1 MYLFKLI
8 NKNYIQMKKIK
19 YIPILLTLVFLINSC
34 SNDFI
39 DLAPISEVSAGNF
52 YNNESD
58 IEQAVVAAYGAL
70 RSSNMYRENFLYFME
85 GRSDNSYFED
95 ITQSEK
101 SDFDFFRE
109 TASNSLLNNTWNT
122 CYIGIQRCNIVLNRI
137 DPINMDE
144 NLKSVRKGEVRFI
157 RALIYFNMVRM
168 WGELPV
174 VLQEVD
180 EPFDSYGDVRQPV
193 SEVYAAI
200 IDDLQSAASV
210 LPVNQ
215 TQTGRVTKGAALA
228 LLGKVYLTL
237 EQWADAVATLR
248 QVESLGYQI
257 LPNYAD
263 VFDFTNQNNAES
275 IFEIQFISGEGQ
287 GSVFRRMH
295 VPLGVTNLLNNI
307 SAGAGFNLPTE
318 DLFNAFSD
326 NDLRKEVTVARVP
339 NDGRLY
345 TNKFTAISSIPNDED
360 NNFMVLRYADV
371 ILMLAEATN
380 ELGYLAD
387 ADAFTYLNLIR
398 TRAGLQ
404 PYTSADITN
413 QEEFRNAVLLER
425 RLELA
430 LENHRW
436 FDLVR
441 TRRAIEVMQAYEED
455 RGPMIVQA
463 NKHELFPI
471 PQAQINIMNST
482 NFQQNPGY

>member
-1 MYLFKLI
+1 
-8 NKNYIQMKKIK
+8 MKKMKNIVA
-19 YIPILLTLVFLINSC
+19 LLFIVLLIDSC
-34 SNDFI
+34 SEDFI
-39 DLAPISEVSAGNF
+39 DLAPISEVTAGNF

-70 RSSNMYRENFLYFME
+70 QSSNMYKENFLYFME

-109 TASNSLLNNTWNT
+109 TASNGLLNDTWNT

-144 NLKSVRKGEVRFI
+144 NLKTVRKGEVRFI
-157 RALIYFNMVRM
+157 RALTYFNMVRM

-174 VLQEVD
+174 VLQEID
-180 EPFDSYGDVRQPV
+180 DPFGSYGDVRQPV
-193 SEVYAAI
+193 SEVYSAI
-200 IDDLQSAASV
+200 IDDLQTAASS
-210 LPVNQ
+210 LPENQ
-215 TQTGRVTKGAALA
+215 TQVGRVTKGAALT

-237 EQWADAVATLR
+237 ERWDDAITTLK
-248 QVESLGYQI
+248 QVESLSYQI

-263 VFDFTNQNNAES
+263 IFDAENQNNQES
-275 IFEIQFISGEGQ
+275 IFEIQFKSGFDGE

-295 VPLGVTNLLNNI
+295 VPLGVSNLLNGVA
-307 SAGAGFNLPTE
+307 AGVGFNLPTE

-326 NDLRKEVTVARVP
+326 TDLRKEVTVTRIS

-380 ELGYLAD
+380 ELGYVAD
-387 ADAFTYLNLIR
+387 GEAFTYLNIIR
-398 TRAGLQ
+398 ARAGIQ
-404 PYTSADITN
+404 PYTSADLTN
-413 QEEFRNAVLLER
+413 QEEFRDAILLER
-425 RLELA
+425 RLEFA
-430 LENHRW
+430 LENQRW

-441 TRRAIEVMQAYEED
+441 TGKAIEVMQAYEED
-455 RGPMIVQA
+455 RGPMIVEA

-471 PQAQINIMNST
+471 PQAQINIMNSP

>member
-1 MYLFKLI
+1 
-8 NKNYIQMKKIK
+8 MKKINN
-19 YIPILLTLVFLINSC
+19 IPVLLLLIIFIAINGC
-34 SNDFI
+34 SEDFI
-39 DLAPISEVSAGNF
+39 DLAPISEVTAGNF

-70 RSSNMYRENFLYFME
+70 QSSNMYKENFLYFME

-109 TASNSLLNNTWNT
+109 TASNGLLNNTWNT

-137 DPINMDE
+137 DAIEMDE
-144 NLKSVRKGEVRFI
+144 NVKSVRKGEVRFI
-157 RALIYFNMVRM
+157 RALTYFNMVRM

-174 VLQEVD
+174 VLEEID
-180 EPFDSYGDVRQPV
+180 DPFTSYGDVRQPV
-193 SEVYAAI
+193 DEVYDAI
-200 IDDLQSAASV
+200 IDDLQTAISF
-210 LPVNQ
+210 LPENQ
-215 TQTGRVTKGAALA
+215 AQVGRVTKGAALT

-237 EQWADAVATLR
+237 ELWGDAITTLK

-257 LPNYAD
+257 LPNYSD
-263 VFDFTNQNNAES
+263 VFDAENENNQES
-275 IFEIQFISGEGQ
+275 IFEIQFKSGFDGE

-295 VPLGVTNLLNNI
+295 VPLGVTNLLNNV

-318 DLFNAFSD
+318 DLYNAFSD
-326 NDLRKEVTVARVP
+326 NDLRREVTASRIP

-360 NNFMVLRYADV
+360 NNFMVLRYSDV
-371 ILMLAEATN
+371 MLMLAEATN
-380 ELGYLAD
+380 ELGYVPD
-387 ADAFTYLNLIR
+387 GEAFAYLNMIR
-398 TRAGLQ
+398 TRAGIETL
-404 PYTSADITN
+404 TSANVTN
-413 QEEFRNAVLLER
+413 QEEFRDAILLER
-425 RLELA
+425 RLEFA
-430 LENHRW
+430 LENQRW

-441 TRRAIEVMQAYEED
+441 TGKAIEVMQAYEED
-455 RGPMIVQA
+455 RGPMIVQG

-471 PQAQINIMNST
+471 PQAQINIMNSP